1 MTSMSSSGSPFESL
15 PVELHRIILGL
26 LPDFSSLRSIVIA
39 SRSAHDAYLYSP
51 FSIQKDVFR
60 RVLFN
65 QPRLAVE
72 SRWLHAA
79 SYIRRNTP
87 DWHDEMDSFLAY
99 AGSEAERQRTKDPL
113 ETVTPEGVRF
123 HVVVEDISSA
133 IFADVVPP
141 NPDDATSLSEGTSLN
156 MPSRLAEGIR
166 TQRALYRFQRVCQ
179 MYPRTAKHSHLGA
192 RKSGHPLRGFI
203 RALPRSELEELHYV
217 YRYLVSRLSFLDD
230 PAYSALYAQA
240 GNGDGSS
247 YRYKEQVVS
256 MGLIFLRDLVTAP
269 VEARLALLK
278 QYCQPETRPL
288 SDILPLNPNN
298 KSTTLHAKSTQPRH
312 ICVYAQHRAGVS
324 LVSCGHRFQRRICTS
339 YETRLRYYRQRHQVE
354 VTGGQAL

>member
-1 MTSMSSSGSPFESL
+1 MSSLGSSFESL

-39 SRSAHDAYLYSP
+39 SRSAHDAYLHFP
-51 FSIQKDVFR
+51 LSIQKDIFR

-65 QPRLAVE
+65 EPHLAVE

-99 AGSEAERQRTKDPL
+99 AGSEAERQRTKNPS
-113 ETVTPEGVRF
+113 ETVTAEGLRF

-133 IFADVVPP
+133 ILEDVVPS
-141 NPDDATSLSEGTSLN
+141 NADDATSLPEGTSLN
-156 MPSRLAEGIR
+156 IPSRLAEGVS

-179 MYPRTAKHSHLGA
+179 MYPRNAKHSHLGA
-192 RKSGHPLRGFI
+192 QKSGHPLRGFI
-203 RALPRSELEELHYV
+203 RALPRSELEELHCV
-217 YRYLVSRLSFLDD
+217 YQYLISRLSFLDD

-240 GNGDGSS
+240 GSGDSSS

-256 MGLIFLRDLVTAP
+256 MGLIFLRNLVTAP

-288 SDILPLNPNN
+288 SDILPLDPNN
-298 KSTTLHAKSTQPRH
+298 KSTSLQAKSRPPRH
-312 ICVYAQHRAGVS
+312 ICVHAQRGAGVS
-324 LVSCGHRFQRRICTS
+324 LVSFGHRFERSICTS
-339 YETRLRYYRQRHQVE
+339 YETRRMHYRQRRRLE
-354 VTGGQAL
+354 GTGGHAM